1 MTAQRGEPG
10 SQRTQRIFERV
21 LFVLLISAACAVIV
35 VSQTRPRARD
45 LGIAPGIYP
54 PGTLNAITD
63 VEGVRVGHTTV
74 IEGDRVR
81 TGVTAIVPHGGN
93 VFQDKVAGAVFVG
106 NAFGKLA
113 GSTQVNELGTI
124 ETPVV
129 LTNTL
134 SVGVAMDAVVRY
146 TIAQGGNEQ
155 VRSVNPLVG
164 ETNDGGLNDIRG
176 LHVTREHV
184 LEAIRSARTGAVAEG
199 TVGAGTGTVCYGWKG
214 GIGTSSRRLAS
225 DLGGYTVGVLAQTN
239 FGGNLTI
246 GGVPI
251 YKSLQPPGR
260 RSAAARPEPFD
271 SPLILSL
278 SKDERRA
285 QDRPFDSPRIP
296 SRSKD
301 ERLTQDRPFDSPR
314 IPSLSKDERLA
325 QDRPGE
331 GRAPADGSCMLV
343 VATDAPLDARDLRRL
358 AARAVFGLGRT
369 GSSYSNGSG
378 DFAIAFSTSPEMRS
392 RFNETAARA
401 RVVLPTDA
409 TSPLFEAAL
418 EATEE
423 AVYNSLFQA
432 TTVRSAIGTAEAIP
446 VERVREL
453 LGKR

>member
-1 MTAQRGEPG
+1 MNISR
-10 SQRTQRIFERV
+10 RTQNALAVFAAAA
-21 LFVLLISAACAVIV
+21 FVVNLAAQA
-35 VSQTRPRARD
+35 RPRARD
-45 LGIAPGIYP
+45 LGIVVGVYP
-54 PGTLNAITD
+54 TGARNAITD

-74 IEGDRVR
+74 IEGDAVR

-124 ETPVV
+124 ETPIV

-134 SVGVAMDAVVRY
+134 AVGTAVDAVVRY
-146 TIAQGGNEQ
+146 TIAQPGNEG
-155 VRSVNPLVG
+155 VRSVNALVG

-184 LEAIRSARTGAVAEG
+184 LAAIAAAASGPVAEG
-199 TVGAGTGTVCYGWKG
+199 SVGAGTGTVNYGWKG
-214 GIGTSSRRLAS
+214 GIGTSSRRLPG
-225 DLGGYTVGVLAQTN
+225 DRGGYTVGVLAQTN

-246 GGVPI
+246 AGVPI
-251 YKSLQPPGR
+251 FRTLQPPR
-260 RSAAARPEPFD
+260 TREAARND
-271 SPLILSL
+271 N
-278 SKDERRA
+278 
-285 QDRPFDSPRIP
+285 
-296 SRSKD
+296 
-301 ERLTQDRPFDSPR
+301 
-314 IPSLSKDERLA
+314 
-325 QDRPGE
+325 G
-331 GRAPADGSCMLV
+331 DGSCMLV

-358 AARAVFGLGRT
+358 AARAVFGLART

-378 DFAIAFSTSPEMRS
+378 DYAIAFSTSPEVRS

-401 RVVLPTDA
+401 HTILPTEA

-423 AVYNSLFQA
+423 AVYNALFQA

-446 VERVREL
+446 VDRVREL
-453 LGKR
+453 LTR

>member
-1 MTAQRGEPG
+1 MTRLFCVFGALAMCSLAAVTIAQPK
-10 SQRTQRIFERV
+10 
-21 LFVLLISAACAVIV
+21 
-35 VSQTRPRARD
+35 PRARD
-45 LGIAPGIYP
+45 LGVVPGVHAPGP
-54 PGTLNAITD
+54 LNAITD
-63 VEGVRVGHTTV
+63 VDGVRVGHTTL

-134 SVGVAMDAVVRY
+134 SVGTAMDAVVRY
-146 TIAQGGNEQ
+146 TIGQPGNEQ
-155 VRSVNPLVG
+155 VRSVNALVG

-184 LEAIRSARTGAVAEG
+184 IDAIRNAKTGPVAEG
-199 TVGAGTGTVCYGWKG
+199 TLGAGTGTVCYGWKG
-214 GIGTSSRRLAS
+214 GIGTSSRRLALRPV
-225 DLGGYTVGVLAQTN
+225 DGLRAQGEREYTVGVLAQTN

-246 GGVPI
+246 SGVPI
-251 YKSLQPPGR
+251 YKMLQPPDR
-260 RSAAARPEPFD
+260 RSAYARPESFDSLPTRRSVFARPEPVD
-271 SPLILSL
+271 
-278 SKDERRA
+278 
-285 QDRPFDSPRIP
+285 
-296 SRSKD
+296 
-301 ERLTQDRPFDSPR
+301 
-314 IPSLSKDERLA
+314 
-325 QDRPGE
+325 
-331 GRAPADGSCMLV
+331 GRASADGSCMLV
-343 VATDAPLDARDLRRL
+343 VATDAPLDARDLGRL
-358 AARAVFGLGRT
+358 AARAVFGLART

-392 RFNETAARA
+392 RFNDTTPRA
-401 RVVLPTDA
+401 RTILPTDA

-432 TTVRSAIGTAEAIP
+432 TTVRSANGTAEAIP
-446 VERVREL
+446 LDRVREL
-453 LGKR
+453 LKK